1 MKWWRRILDRRGP
14 ERLLDAELR
23 DHLDRLTADYVRSGF
38 GEAEARRR
46 ARLAFGGI
54 EQIKESC
61 RDVRRTRP
69 LQDLVQD
76 LRYAVRLLRQSPA
89 FTAVAVC
96 SLALGIGAN
105 SAIFA
110 LVDDVLLRSLP
121 VRDPERLVLLDRGS
135 WTNPIWEQ
143 IRDRRGQLFEDAMA
157 WSEQRF
163 DLSRGGRTEFVEG
176 LWVSGSFFEVLG
188 VPAAVGRTL
197 TSADDRRGG
206 GPDGA
211 VAVISHRF
219 WHQRFGG
226 SPDVIG
232 RPVTLDRVPF
242 TIVGVTPP
250 RFFGPRVGSAFDVA
264 VPLGAQLIVRGR
276 EHWLDARSTWVLNV
290 MARLRPAQSIDDATR
305 ALRSVQPQIRQAT
318 MPPGWSG
325 EFAAQYLSEAFTL
338 IPAAAGPRAFRTRY
352 ERPLLIMTAVVGLVL
367 LIACANV
374 ASLTL
379 ARAAGRRHEFS
390 MRLALGATRA
400 RLARQLLAESLLLAA
415 VGAALGLL
423 FAQWG
428 SHVLVAQLSTP
439 RNTVALDLSLD
450 PRIVLFTAVVSATTA
465 VLFGIAPALRA
476 RRVQPNDALKEHGRT
491 VAGEGSGR
499 FGGVYLVAQVAFSLV
514 LIVAAGLFL
523 RTFVTLT
530 SQDLGFD
537 REALLVVDVN
547 ASRSPVEPEHRRA
560 LFDRVRAAAAGVPG
574 VSAAAISWLTPVSGS
589 GWNGR
594 IELPDRPDLTG
605 RAAMSF
611 FNSVTPGWFAAYG
624 TAIRAGREFTER
636 DAPGAPPVA
645 VVNEAFVRTFFRD
658 GQAIGRM
665 VPYRRGPSGGAVQV
679 EIVGVVE
686 DAAYRSVRDPVP
698 PTLYFPFAQ
707 AHADGAPEAA
717 GLGVRATAGSPALL
731 VRALADAIAQVD
743 PDLALTFRPL
753 DAFVDGALAQ
763 ERMLALLSG
772 FFGALALILAAIGI
786 YGTTSYAVSR
796 RLPEIGVRMALGADS
811 SGVVWLVLRRVLV
824 PVGMGVVLGSML
836 SVWASGFV
844 ETLLY
849 GLEPRDPLTF
859 AGAGLILTAIAAVAA
874 WLPARR
880 AARIDPVRVLRAG

>member
-1 MKWWRRILDRRGP
+1 MKWWRRVLDRRGP

-23 DHLDRLTADYVRSGF
+23 DHLDRLTDDYVRSGL

-54 EQIKESC
+54 EQIKEAC

-69 LQDLVQD
+69 FQDLVQD

-121 VRDPERLVLLDRGS
+121 VRDPQRLVLLDRGS

-143 IRDRRGQLFEDAMA
+143 IRDRRQQLFEDAMA

-163 DLSRGGRTEFVEG
+163 DLSSGGRTEFVEG

-206 GPDGA
+206 GPDGP

-219 WHQRFGG
+219 WQQRFGG

-232 RPVTLDRVPF
+232 RALTLDRVPF

-264 VPLGAQLIVRGR
+264 VPLGTQPIVRGR

-290 MARLRPAQSIDDATR
+290 SARLKPSQSIDDATR

-325 EFAAQYLSEAFTL
+325 DFAAQYLSDAFVL

-367 LIACANV
+367 LIACANI

-428 SHVLVAQLSTP
+428 SRVLVAQLSTP

-450 PRIVLFTAVVSATTA
+450 PRIVLFTAAVSVTTA

-499 FGGVYLVAQVAFSLV
+499 FGGVYLVVQVAFSLV

-547 ASRSPVEPEHRRA
+547 AARSRVEPENRRA
-560 LFDRVRAAAAGVPG
+560 LFDRVRAAAAAVPG

-589 GWNGR
+589 GWNGG

-605 RAAMSF
+605 REAMSF

-624 TAIRAGREFTER
+624 TAVRAGREFTER

-645 VVNEAFVRTFFRD
+645 VVNDAFVRKFFRD

-665 VPYRRGPSGGAVQV
+665 VPYRRGPSGGPVQV

-717 GLGVRATAGSPALL
+717 GLGVRSTAGSPALL
-731 VRALADAIAQVD
+731 VRALADAITRVD
-743 PDLALTFRPL
+743 ADLALTFRPL

-811 SGVVWLVLRRVLV
+811 SGVVRLVLRRVLV
-824 PVGMGVVLGSML
+824 PVGLGVVLGSIL